1 MYEGYYA
8 KWNKSDRKTNTI
20 WYHLYAESKKYDKL
34 VNIIERSRLT
44 DTEKKLVVTSGER
57 EGRRGITGV
66 GEKRVIMVLYEVT
79 CVKFLKVLKHYR
91 I

>member
-1 MYEGYYA
+1 M
-8 KWNKSDRKTNTI
+8 
-20 WYHLYAESKKYDKL
+20 
-34 VNIIERSRLT
+34 NIIERSRLT